1 MDKIEKVLKKLGVK
15 EEEWC
20 LYGKYAAKIS
30 LSIFKRLP
38 KKEGK
43 LILVTS
49 INPTKSGEGKTT
61 VSIGLCDAL
70 NRIGEKTIVTIR
82 QPSLGPI
89 FGIKGGATGGGKSVV
104 VPRDR
109 IDFHLTGDIHKV
121 SDAHNLLSA
130 MIDNHIYYDNE
141 LGIEKVIW
149 PRTVDLTDRA
159 LRSVRVGIWGKKKT
173 TRKDTF
179 IITAASEV
187 MSILS
192 LSENLADMKEK
203 LGRIIVGKTKN
214 EKNITAKDLKA
225 HGAMTKLM
233 ERAIIPNIVQTAE
246 GNPAF
251 IHGGPF
257 ANFSHGTNSIIS
269 TRLALRLVGANG
281 FVVTES
287 GFGTDLGAE
296 KFVNI
301 VSRYGFDPCIAVVVV
316 TIKALRYHG
325 EDNIQK
331 GIENNL
337 KPHISNVIKLGM
349 TPIVAINKFG
359 NDKPDD
365 IKLVKEFCKQK
376 NIGFS
381 VVDFYKKGSK
391 GGVELAKLVSASSC
405 SITKPLYQ
413 LKIPIKE
420 KIRIV
425 ANEMYGIEKIRY
437 TPKANK
443 QAKEIGSLA
452 LPICIV
458 KSQHELRPKN
468 FTIRNFEVMAGA
480 GFIIVETGKT
490 IRMPGMPKHPRA
502 EEM

>member
-1 MDKIEKVLKKLGVK
+1 MCLQLTNRNFKVNYFRFYMDKIEKVLKKLGVK

-30 LSIFKRLP
+30 LNIFKRLP

-70 NRIGEKTIVTIR
+70 NRIGKKTIVTIR

-89 FGIKGGATGGGKSVV
+89 FVIKGGATGGGRSVV

-149 PRTVDLTDRA
+149 PRTIDLTDRA

-203 LGRIIVGKTKN
+203 LGKIIIGKTKN
-214 EKNITAKDLKA
+214 GKNITAKDLKA

-233 ERAIIPNIVQTAE
+233 ERAIIP
-246 GNPAF
+246 
-251 IHGGPF
+251 
-257 ANFSHGTNSIIS
+257 

-325 EDNIQK
+325 EDNNQK

-391 GGVELAKLVSASSC
+391 GGVELAKLVSTSSC

-420 KIRIV
+420 KIRII
-425 ANEMYGIEKIRY
+425 ANEMYGIDKIRY

-480 GFIIVETGKT
+480 GFVIVETGKT